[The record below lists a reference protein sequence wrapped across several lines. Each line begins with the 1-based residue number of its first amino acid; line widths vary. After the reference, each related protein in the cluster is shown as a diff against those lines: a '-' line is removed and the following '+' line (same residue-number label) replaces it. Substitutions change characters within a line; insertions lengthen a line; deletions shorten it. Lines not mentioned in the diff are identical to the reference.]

1 MENKEFRAIVEAV
14 LFACGSPVDSDKI
27 AEALK
32 IEKKQCE
39 DWLAE
44 FVTDFN
50 AAHSGIKV
58 VKLNDSYQMCSRE
71 EHAQYII
78 KIMNMRKNVPLSQ
91 AAMEVLA
98 IIAYNEPVT
107 KAFIEQVR
115 GVDCTGVV
123 SSLANKGLIEER
135 GRLELPGRPLL
146 YGTTE
151 NFLRC
156 FGITSTLELPPVQ
169 DKEEDEQEDTQD
181 KQNAENTDVETVAD
195 KSIAEDIAATAADI
209 EDVINNDSYYEE
221 YDEEFD
227 EVDET
232 IYELFSDDSE
242 KDEGS
247 FDENE

>member
-1 MENKEFRAIVEAV
+1 
-14 LFACGSPVDSDKI
+14 
-27 AEALK
+27 
-32 IEKKQCE
+32 
-39 DWLAE
+39 
-44 FVTDFN
+44 
-50 AAHSGIKV
+50 
-58 VKLNDSYQMCSRE
+58 
-71 EHAQYII
+71 
-78 KIMNMRKNVPLSQ
+78 
-91 AAMEVLA
+91 MEVLA

-169 DKEEDEQEDTQD
+169 DKETDEQEDMQD
-181 KQNAENTDVETVAD
+181 KQKVENIDVETTANESV
-195 KSIAEDIAATAADI
+195 EENAATADENI
-209 EDVINNDSYYEE
+209 EDAIKDASYYEE

-232 IYELFSDDSE
+232 IYELFEDASE
-242 KDEGS
+242 KNESS
-247 FDENE
+247 FDEYE